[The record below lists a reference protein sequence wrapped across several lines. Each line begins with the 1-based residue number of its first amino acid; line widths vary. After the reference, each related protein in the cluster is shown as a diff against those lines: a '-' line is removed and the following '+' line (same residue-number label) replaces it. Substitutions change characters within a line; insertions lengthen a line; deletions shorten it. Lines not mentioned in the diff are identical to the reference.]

1 MATDLSPTFA
11 FLSQLA
17 LNNDR
22 TWFEAHRGDY
32 DRAKE
37 AAEAFVF
44 SLFPAL
50 GIDRGS
56 QKASHWFFRIH
67 RDARFSKDKSPYKT
81 NFGCVL
87 HPSGKKTPELGTY
100 LHLQPGGESFLA
112 GGLYAPTPDQLKKFR
127 TDMEDGPRAFLAIL
141 QNPSFRSRLSLMEGE
156 KLKKV
161 PRGFSED
168 HPAAELLK
176 LRQIVAWHPLTD
188 TQVLGPGLADE
199 VLATDKALK
208 PFLKYL
214 EEAVGLSTPTD

>member
-1 MATDLSPTFA
+1 
-11 FLSQLA
+11 
-17 LNNDR
+17 
-22 TWFEAHRGDY
+22 
-32 DRAKE
+32 
-37 AAEAFVF
+37 
-44 SLFPAL
+44 
-50 GIDRGS
+50 
-56 QKASHWFFRIH
+56 
-67 RDARFSKDKSPYKT
+67 
-81 NFGCVL
+81 L